1 MENWDNGFN
10 GADLVINGKDVVV
23 DAKQATVAADYG
35 SVYGA
40 PGHGPRTV
48 TISGGA
54 TLNATNPNHT
64 VLAIGWSRGEQE
76 STVTVT
82 GEGSTL
88 HTDNW
93 SNIGNKA
100 GTNGVLYVKDGG
112 AFLADGHIAL
122 GFGEEASGR
131 IDVDSGNLET
141 GDGIQLQLGYAKDS
155 KGKVILKNG
164 STATLNGMIV
174 VAKGVDSTGRIEVD
188 DSSLTAGAQLY
199 LAYGKGTRGEF
210 SLKNGSTATLDG
222 QIIVGVEVDSTGL
235 IEVDDSRL
243 TASEGAELQLAYA
256 VDSTGKVTL
265 KNGSSATL
273 GGNVLMGRNT
283 GTTAE
288 FNILSGSEATSNGQV
303 VVGETDDSN
312 ATFTV
317 DGEGSTYI
325 SNGEF
330 DLGYA
335 SGAIG
340 KLVVGNKAEAT
351 FNDDLLVGLMGN
363 GVIEVNTGGK
373 VTANTD
379 VHIGGTEGERKGGKG
394 SLIIDGAGSSFTVN
408 DNGLFIGFS
417 TAGTESTPSGS
428 VTVSN
433 GGTLTL
439 KAEAPEPRGNQTQMP
454 EARESTGDLTL
465 GYGEGTY
472 GVLAVRDNG
481 SRVAVGGD
489 LYAGY
494 SGIGDIEVSGG
505 ASLAVDGAAYLGHGE
520 GSSGV
525 MTVADADVTLN
536 GKTYIGYGG
545 QGKMSIKGGGKVTA
559 QDDVSLGHD
568 TGSATETGTIMVNGI
583 GSELDMSD
591 SLLAVG
597 YDSAG
602 DATDGLNGG
611 SVTIFGGASAT
622 VGELSVGH
630 EAGGG
635 GTVGVASSGQ
645 DGKNDT
651 VASRLTVRD
660 DATVGRGGKGV
671 LIAQL
676 GASVDIGGGLA
687 IGVNDGSNG
696 TMRVSRGATVSVG
709 TEDGEGN
716 YDGTISV
723 AQNSG
728 STGTLIIGGD
738 RTAGGDYE
746 RSEAGRVNAGTL
758 AFGDGTGS
766 LVFSVTDT
774 DYTFGLDVTGG
785 GAIEAY
791 NGTVSLTGDYS
802 EYDGDTNIHGGTL
815 SVDTGTF
822 THSAIKVMD
831 GATLAGSG
839 TVSDVTL
846 QDGSTVAPG
855 GKGIST
861 LTVSGGDLSFAD
873 GASYAVTVSS
883 DGSSDLLA
891 VKSTQEDEAP
901 GIAAKNI
908 GGAGGSVTTGGTVT
922 LGGSSSLSVSRL
934 ASDTA
939 GDFKVNTWYT
949 ILTADQGITGEFS
962 EVSDDFA
969 YLDTTVDYDDD
980 TKVLLALTRNNT
992 DFEDVV
998 GSSNT
1003 NARNAARAVG
1013 SMDED
1018 NPLYKK
1024 VLFLEEGD
1032 VDRTYQALSGETHAG
1047 MAGALVQSTAP
1058 TRRLVVNRMRQL
1070 TPGAGAAPA
1079 AVTRNATSYGA
1090 EAGSFFRDPEVWGQ
1104 AYGSWS
1110 KLDGSDGASGME
1122 STTGGVVIGADAE
1135 TDGGW
1140 RTGVFGSFGMVDTDA
1155 RDGSADS
1162 DADSYQLGVYSAR
1175 SFGQM
1180 ALRMGASYSWD
1191 DVSADRTVT
1200 VGGVRQDLEADYWA
1214 RTAQAFVELGYQTWA
1229 GSTSLE
1235 PFIGQAILYQE
1246 IDSFTETGG
1255 SAALSVD
1262 GEDLTQGITT
1272 VGLRFGRDLEGLG
1285 AGMSNLHGAVAWQ
1298 HVTGDLNAESTMRF
1312 ASGGDAFSV
1321 TGSAL
1326 DRNQAVLSLG
1336 LRTELTERSVLDIGY
1351 EGALSEN
1358 SQSHGLQATYS
1369 IRF

>member
-1 MENWDNGFN
+1 MSGDRSTYITMGGRAFIGYNG
-10 GADLVINGKDVVV
+10 GTTGVIYVEDGGTYEAN
-23 DAKQATVAADYG
+23 
-35 SVYGA
+35 SVTQLG
-40 PGHGPRTV
+40 
-48 TISGGA
+48 
-54 TLNATNPNHT
+54 
-64 VLAIGWSRGEQE
+64 RGED
-76 STVTVT
+76 ST
-82 GEGSTL
+82 
-88 HTDNW
+88 
-93 SNIGNKA
+93 
-100 GTNGVLYVKDGG
+100 
-112 AFLADGHIAL
+112 
-122 GFGEEASGR
+122 GR
-131 IDVDSGNLET
+131 IDVDRGTLKV
-141 GDGIQLQLGYAKDS
+141 GADG
-155 KGKVILKNG
+155 
-164 STATLNGMIV
+164 
-174 VAKGVDSTGRIEVD
+174 
-188 DSSLTAGAQLY
+188 
-199 LAYGKGTRGEF
+199 
-210 SLKNGSTATLDG
+210 
-222 QIIVGVEVDSTGL
+222 
-235 IEVDDSRL
+235 
-243 TASEGAELQLAYA
+243 ELQLAYA

-335 SGAIG
+335 SGATG
-340 KLVVGNKAEAT
+340 KLVVGNRAEAT
-351 FNDDLLVGLMGN
+351 FNDDLHVGLMGN
-363 GVIEVNTGGK
+363 GAIEVNTGGK

-417 TAGTESTPSGS
+417 TPGTESNPSGS
-428 VTVSN
+428 VTVSD

-439 KAEAPEPRGNQTQMP
+439 KAEATEPAGNVKLIPEP
-454 EARESTGDLTL
+454 RESTGDLTL

-494 SGIGDIEVSGG
+494 SGIGDIKVSDG
-505 ASLAVDGAAYLGHGE
+505 ASLAVDGTAYLGHGE

-545 QGKMSIKGGGKVTA
+545 QGKMSIEGGGKVTA

-591 SLLAVG
+591 SLLTVG

-611 SVTIFGGASAT
+611 TVTILGGASAT

-660 DATVGRGGKGV
+660 EATVGRGGKGV

-709 TEDGEGN
+709 TEDGKGS

-738 RTAGGDYE
+738 RIADGEYE

-758 AFGDGTGS
+758 AFGNGNGS
-766 LVFSVTDT
+766 LVFSIIDT
-774 DYTFGLDVTGG
+774 DYTFGLNVTGG

-802 EYDGDTNIHGGTL
+802 QYDGDTNIHGGTL

-822 THSAIKVMD
+822 THSTITVMD

-861 LTVSGGDLSFAD
+861 LTVSGADLSFAD

-891 VKSTQEDEAP
+891 VKSTEEDEAP
-901 GIAAKNI
+901 GIAANKI
-908 GGAGGSVTTGGTVT
+908 GGAGGTVT

-934 ASDTA
+934 ASGTA

-969 YLDTTVDYDDD
+969 YLDTSVDYDDD

-1079 AVTRNATSYGA
+1079 AVTRNAIYYGA

-1162 DADSYQLGVYSAR
+1162 DADSYQLGVYTAK

-1214 RTAQAFVELGYQTWA
+1214 RTAQAFVELGYRTWA

-1312 ASGGDAFSV
+1312 ASGSDAFSV

-1351 EGALSEN
+1351 EGTLSEN

>member
-1 MENWDNGFN
+1 MATDFN
-10 GADLVINGKDVVV
+10 
-23 DAKQATVAADYG
+23 
-35 SVYGA
+35 SVFGD
-40 PGHGPRTV
+40 PNVGPRTI
-48 TISGGA
+48 TISGGG
-54 TLNATNPNHT
+54 TLNAVSENWA
-64 VLAIGWSRGEQE
+64 VVALGWTAGDTE
-76 STVTVT
+76 SIMTVT
-82 GEGSTL
+82 GEGSKL
-88 HTDNW
+88 HT
-93 SNIGNKA
+93 SALGSQAEGA
-100 GTNGVLYVKDGG
+100 GWATIAYNDGTTGVLYIQDGG
-112 AFLADGHIAL
+112 AFEAEADIAVGHGVNSTA
-122 GFGEEASGR
+122 R
-131 IDVDSGNLET
+131 IDVDAGFLET
-141 GDGIQLQLGYAKDS
+141 KGNAQLRVAYERGSRGEVNLS
-155 KGKVILKNG
+155 NG
-164 STATLNGMIV
+164 ST
-174 VAKGVDSTGRIEVD
+174 
-188 DSSLTAGAQLY
+188 
-199 LAYGKGTRGEF
+199 
-210 SLKNGSTATLDG
+210 
-222 QIIVGVEVDSTGL
+222 
-235 IEVDDSRL
+235 
-243 TASEGAELQLAYA
+243 
-256 VDSTGKVTL
+256 
-265 KNGSSATL
+265 ATL

-303 VVGETDDSN
+303 VVGETDGST

-317 DGEGSTYI
+317 DGDGSTYI
-325 SNGEF
+325 SNGAF

-335 SGAIG
+335 SGATG
-340 KLVVGNKAEAT
+340 KLVVGNRAEAT
-351 FNDDLLVGLMGN
+351 FNDDLRVGLMGN
-363 GVIEVNTGGK
+363 GAIEVNTGGK

-394 SLIIDGAGSSFTVN
+394 SLSIDGAGSSFTVN

-417 TAGTESTPSGS
+417 TPGTAGAPSGS

-494 SGIGDIEVSGG
+494 SGTGDIEVSGG
-505 ASLAVDGAAYLGHGE
+505 ASLAVDGTAYLGHGE
-520 GSSGV
+520 GS
-525 MTVADADVTLN
+525 
-536 GKTYIGYGG
+536 I
-545 QGKMSIKGGGKVTA
+545 
-559 QDDVSLGHD
+559 
-568 TGSATETGTIMVNGI
+568 GTILVNGV

-602 DATDGLNGG
+602 DTQDGLNGG
-611 SVTIFGGASAT
+611 AVTIFGGASAT

-635 GTVGVASSGQ
+635 GTVGVTGSGT
-645 DGKNDT
+645 DGDEST

-671 LIAQL
+671 LMAAT

-746 RSEAGRVNAGTL
+746 RADAGRVNAGTL

-766 LVFSVTDT
+766 LVFSITDT

-802 EYDGDTNIHGGTL
+802 QYDGDTNIHGGTL

-822 THSAIKVMD
+822 THNAITVMD
-831 GATLAGSG
+831 DATLAGSG

-855 GKGIST
+855 GAGIST

-891 VKSTQEDEAP
+891 VKSTEEDEAP
-901 GIAAKNI
+901 GIAVNNI
-908 GGAGGSVTTGGTVT
+908 GGAGGTVT

-969 YLDTTVDYDDD
+969 YLDTSVDYDDD
-980 TKVLLALTRNNT
+980 TKVLLALTRNDT

-1018 NPLYKK
+1018 NPLYEK

-1162 DADSYQLGVYSAR
+1162 DADSYQLGVYTAR

-1214 RTAQAFVELGYQTWA
+1214 RTAQAFVELGYRTWA

-1312 ASGGDAFSV
+1312 ASGSDAFSV

-1351 EGALSEN
+1351 EGTLSEN

>member
-1 MENWDNGFN
+1 MNTQRIRHFLSTTALVSAAALPLGPAAWAGTDTTSYWVGPKANGNFHFTGNSEIATYWSNGFN
-10 GADLVINGKDVVV
+10 GADVVVSGEDVVV
-23 DAKQATVAADYG
+23 WDSWQTTSADWNVTYGQAGV
-35 SVYGA
+35 
-40 PGHGPRTV
+40 GPKTV
-48 TISGGA
+48 TIAGGA
-54 TLNATNPNHT
+54 TLYSMARGYD
-64 VLAIGWSRGEQE
+64 VLAIGYTAGDTESTLTVSGDRSTYITMGGRAFIGYNGGTTGVIYVEDGGTYEANSVTQLGRGED
-76 STVTVT
+76 ST
-82 GEGSTL
+82 
-88 HTDNW
+88 
-93 SNIGNKA
+93 
-100 GTNGVLYVKDGG
+100 
-112 AFLADGHIAL
+112 
-122 GFGEEASGR
+122 GR
-131 IDVDSGNLET
+131 IDVDRGTLKV
-141 GDGIQLQLGYAKDS
+141 GADG
-155 KGKVILKNG
+155 
-164 STATLNGMIV
+164 
-174 VAKGVDSTGRIEVD
+174 
-188 DSSLTAGAQLY
+188 
-199 LAYGKGTRGEF
+199 
-210 SLKNGSTATLDG
+210 
-222 QIIVGVEVDSTGL
+222 
-235 IEVDDSRL
+235 
-243 TASEGAELQLAYA
+243 ELQLAFA
-256 VDSTGKVTL
+256 MDSTGKVTL

-303 VVGETDDSN
+303 VVAETDGSN

-325 SNGEF
+325 SNGAF

-335 SGAIG
+335 SGATG

-351 FNDDLLVGLMGN
+351 FNDDLHVGLMGN
-363 GVIEVNTGGK
+363 GAIEVNTGGK

-379 VHIGGTEGERKGGKG
+379 VHIGGTEGERTGGKG

-417 TAGTESTPSGS
+417 TAGTKSNPSGS

-439 KAEAPEPRGNQTQMP
+439 KAEAPEPQGNQTQMP
-454 EARESTGDLTL
+454 EPRESTGDLTL

-481 SRVAVGGD
+481 SSVAVGGD

-494 SGIGDIEVSGG
+494 SGIGDIKVLDG
-505 ASLAVDGAAYLGHGE
+505 ASLAVDGTAYLGHGE
-520 GSSGV
+520 GSIGRILVDGV
-525 MTVADADVTLN
+525 
-536 GKTYIGYGG
+536 
-545 QGKMSIKGGGKVTA
+545 
-559 QDDVSLGHD
+559 
-568 TGSATETGTIMVNGI
+568 

-630 EAGGG
+630 EAGAG
-635 GTVGVASSGQ
+635 GTVGVASLGQ

-687 IGVNDGSNG
+687 IGVDGGSNG
-696 TMRVSRGATVSVG
+696 TMRVSKGATVSVG
-709 TEDGEGN
+709 TEEGEGN

-738 RTAGGDYE
+738 RTAGGDYGP
-746 RSEAGRVNAGTL
+746 SEAGRVNAGTL
-758 AFGDGTGS
+758 AFGNGNGS
-766 LVFSVTDT
+766 LVFSITDT

-802 EYDGDTNIHGGTL
+802 QYDGDTNIHGGTL

-822 THSAIKVMD
+822 THSAITVMD

-855 GKGIST
+855 GAGIST

-891 VKSTQEDEAP
+891 VKRTEEDEAR
-901 GIAAKNI
+901 GFAVNNI
-908 GGAGGSVTTGGTVT
+908 GGAGGTVTTGGTVT

-949 ILTADQGITGEFS
+949 ILTADQGISGEFS

-969 YLDTTVDYDDD
+969 YLDTSVDYDDD
-980 TKVLLALTRNNT
+980 TKVLLALTRNDT

-1018 NPLYKK
+1018 NPLYEK

-1079 AVTRNATSYGA
+1079 AVTRNAIYYGA

-1162 DADSYQLGVYSAR
+1162 DADSYQLGVYTAR

-1214 RTAQAFVELGYQTWA
+1214 RTAQAFVELGYRNWA

-1312 ASGGDAFSV
+1312 ASGSDAFSV

-1351 EGALSEN
+1351 EGTLSEN

>member
-1 MENWDNGFN
+1 M
-10 GADLVINGKDVVV
+10 
-23 DAKQATVAADYG
+23 
-35 SVYGA
+35 
-40 PGHGPRTV
+40 
-48 TISGGA
+48 
-54 TLNATNPNHT
+54 
-64 VLAIGWSRGEQE
+64 AIGWTAGDTE
-76 STVTVT
+76 SIMTVT
-82 GEGSTL
+82 GEGSKL
-88 HTDNW
+88 HT
-93 SNIGNKA
+93 SALGSQAEGA
-100 GTNGVLYVKDGG
+100 GWTTIAYNDGTTGVLYIQDGG
-112 AFLADGHIAL
+112 TFEAEADIAVGHGVNSTA
-122 GFGEEASGR
+122 R
-131 IDVDSGNLET
+131 IDVDAGFLET
-141 GDGIQLQLGYAKDS
+141 KGNAQLRVAHERGSRGEVNLS
-155 KGKVILKNG
+155 NG
-164 STATLNGMIV
+164 STATLS
-174 VAKGVDSTGRIEVD
+174 STILVGEGDGSIGLIEVD
-188 DSSLTAGAQLY
+188 DSSLTVGSDAYLFLAQ
-199 LAYGKGTRGEF
+199 GEDSSGT
-210 SLKNGSTATLDG
+210 
-222 QIIVGVEVDSTGL
+222 
-235 IEVDDSRL
+235 
-243 TASEGAELQLAYA
+243 
-256 VDSTGKVTL
+256 VTL
-265 KNGSSATL
+265 KNGSIATL
-273 GGNVLMGRNT
+273 DSIVVMGRNSD
-283 GTTAE
+283 TTAE
-288 FNILSGSEATSNGQV
+288 FNILSGSEATSNDGV
-303 VVGETDDSN
+303 VVGEAGDSN

-325 SNGEF
+325 SNGRF
-330 DLGYA
+330 DLGLG
-335 SGAIG
+335 SGATG
-340 KLVVGNKAEAT
+340 KLVVGNRAEAT
-351 FNDDLLVGLMGN
+351 FNDDLRVGLMGD
-363 GVIEVNTGGK
+363 GVVEVRTGGK

-379 VHIGGTEGERKGGKG
+379 VHIGGTEGTFSGGQG
-394 SLIIDGAGSSFTVN
+394 RLIIDGAGSSFTVN
-408 DNGLFIGFS
+408 DKGLFIGFS
-417 TAGTESTPSGS
+417 TPGAYGADSGS
-428 VTVSN
+428 VIVSN

-439 KAEAPEPRGNQTQMP
+439 KAEAPEPQGNQTQMP
-454 EARESTGDLTL
+454 EPRESTGDLTL

-494 SGIGDIEVSGG
+494 SGTGDIKVSDG
-505 ASLAVDGAAYLGHGE
+505 ASLAVDGTAYLGHGE
-520 GSSGV
+520 GS
-525 MTVADADVTLN
+525 
-536 GKTYIGYGG
+536 IGR
-545 QGKMSIKGGGKVTA
+545 I
-559 QDDVSLGHD
+559 L
-568 TGSATETGTIMVNGI
+568 VNGV

-591 SLLAVG
+591 SPLAVG

-611 SVTIFGGASAT
+611 AVTIFGGASAT

>member
-1 MENWDNGFN
+1 MWEAVVPRGRPFRLFQSVKVTMNPQRIRHFLSTTALVSAAALPLAPAGWAQPATNVSNWTGEFGTTFNVVENWDNGFS
-10 GADLVINGKDVVV
+10 GRDLVIDGEGVEANSTNLTIGADHGSNPKDEE
-23 DAKQATVAADYG
+23 AG
-35 SVYGA
+35 S
-40 PGHGPRTV
+40 RTI

-54 TLNATNPNHT
+54 TLSSTSNNNNS
-64 VLAIGWSRGEQE
+64 VLSIGWSRGETE

-82 GEGSTL
+82 GEGSRLYT
-88 HTDNW
+88 
-93 SNIGNKA
+93 A
-100 GTNGVLYVKDGG
+100 GAWTRVGFKDGTTG
-112 AFLADGHIAL
+112 VIYVRNMGTYETDGSVAVGRGL
-122 GFGEEASGR
+122 GSTGR
-131 IDVDSGNLET
+131 IDVDAGFLKT
-141 GDGIQLQLGYAKDS
+141 GSDAELRLGYAKDS
-155 KGKVILKNG
+155 NGKVILKNG
-164 STATLNGMIV
+164 STATLNG
-174 VAKGVDSTGRIEVD
+174 T
-188 DSSLTAGAQLY
+188 
-199 LAYGKGTRGEF
+199 
-210 SLKNGSTATLDG
+210 
-222 QIIVGVEVDSTGL
+222 IIVGEGDDSTGL

-243 TASEGAELQLAYA
+243 TVGNGADFQIAA
-256 VDSTGKVTL
+256 KVGSSGTVTL

-283 GTTAE
+283 DTTAQ

-303 VVGETDDSN
+303 VVGETDRSN

-335 SGAIG
+335 GGATG
-340 KLVVGNKAEAT
+340 KLVVSDKAEAT

-363 GVIEVNTGGK
+363 GAIEVKTGGK

-394 SLIIDGAGSSFTVN
+394 SLSINGAGSSFTVN

-417 TAGTESTPSGS
+417 TAGTESIPSGS

-439 KAEAPEPRGNQTQMP
+439 KAEAPEPQGNQTQMP

-494 SGIGDIEVSGG
+494 SGTGDIEVSGG
-505 ASLAVDGAAYLGHGE
+505 ASLAVDGTAYLGHGE
-520 GSSGV
+520 GS
-525 MTVADADVTLN
+525 A
-536 GKTYIGYGG
+536 
-545 QGKMSIKGGGKVTA
+545 
-559 QDDVSLGHD
+559 
-568 TGSATETGTIMVNGI
+568 GTIMVNGV
-583 GSELDMSD
+583 GSELDISD

-602 DATDGLNGG
+602 AATDVLNGG
-611 SVTIFGGASAT
+611 TVMISGGASAT

-635 GTVGVASSGQ
+635 GTVEVAGSGT
-645 DGKNDT
+645 DGAGNN

-660 DATVGRGGKGV
+660 DATVGRAGKGF
-671 LIAQL
+671 LTAAS
-676 GASVDIGGGLA
+676 GASVDIGGDLTVGINSGSAGLM
-687 IGVNDGSNG
+687 V
-696 TMRVSRGATVSVG
+696 VSSGGTVSVG
-709 TEDGEGN
+709 TDDGEGN
-716 YDGTISV
+716 YDGTITLAEKNDSV
-723 AQNSG
+723 G
-728 STGTLIIGGD
+728 VLLIGGD
-738 RTAGGDYE
+738 NE
-746 RSEAGRVNAGTL
+746 RAGRVNAGTL

-766 LVFSVTDT
+766 LVFSMTDT

-785 GAIEAY
+785 GAIEAHS
-791 NGTVSLTGDYS
+791 GTVSLTGDYS
-802 EYDGDTNIHGGTL
+802 EYDGDTKIHGGTL
-815 SVDTGTF
+815 SVDTDTF
-822 THSAIKVMD
+822 THSAITVMD

-883 DGSSDLLA
+883 DGSSDRLA
-891 VKSTQEDEAP
+891 VKSREVQEYP
-901 GIAAKNI
+901 SIAGNNSR
-908 GGAGGSVTTGGTVT
+908 SVGGTVT

-934 ASDTA
+934 ANDA
-939 GDFKVNTWYT
+939 ADDFKVNTWYT

-969 YLDTTVDYDDD
+969 YLDTSVDYDDD
-980 TKVLLALTRNNT
+980 TKVLLALTRNDT

-1013 SMDED
+1013 SMNED
-1018 NPLYKK
+1018 NPLYEK

-1110 KLDGSDGASGME
+1110 KLDGSDGASGIE

-1162 DADSYQLGVYSAR
+1162 DADSYQLGVYTAR

-1191 DVSADRTVT
+1191 DVSADRNVT

-1298 HVTGDLNAESTMRF
+1298 HVTGDLNAETTMRF
-1312 ASGGDAFSV
+1312 ASGSDAFSV

-1351 EGALSEN
+1351 EGTLSEN

>member
-1 MENWDNGFN
+1 M
-10 GADLVINGKDVVV
+10 
-23 DAKQATVAADYG
+23 AADFN
-35 SVYGA
+35 SVFGD
-40 PGHGPRTV
+40 PNVGPRTI
-48 TISGGA
+48 TISGGG
-54 TLNATNPNHT
+54 TLNAVSENWA
-64 VLAIGWSRGEQE
+64 VVALGWTAGDTE
-76 STVTVT
+76 SIMTVT
-82 GEGSTL
+82 GEGSKL
-88 HTDNW
+88 HTSALGSQAEGAGW
-93 SNIGNKA
+93 ANIAYKD
-100 GTNGVLYVKDGG
+100 GTTGVLYIQDGG
-112 AFLADGHIAL
+112 TFEAEADIAVAY
-122 GFGEEASGR
+122 GEDTTAR
-131 IDVDSGNLET
+131 IDVDAGFLET
-141 GDGIQLQLGYAKDS
+141 KGNANLRLGWIRS
-155 KGKVILKNG
+155 KGEVNLRNS
-164 STATLNGMIV
+164 STATL
-174 VAKGVDSTGRIEVD
+174 S
-188 DSSLTAGAQLY
+188 
-199 LAYGKGTRGEF
+199 GTIFVGEGD
-210 SLKNGSTATLDG
+210 GS
-222 QIIVGVEVDSTGL
+222 IGL

-243 TASEGAELQLAYA
+243 TAGDGAELQLAYA
-256 VDSTGKVTL
+256 VGSTGKVTL

-303 VVGETDDSN
+303 VVGETNGST

-317 DGEGSTYI
+317 DGDGSTYI
-325 SNGEF
+325 SNGAF

-335 SGAIG
+335 SGATG
-340 KLVVGNKAEAT
+340 KLVVGNRAEAT

-363 GVIEVNTGGK
+363 GAIEVNTGGK

-417 TAGTESTPSGS
+417 TAGTTSNPSGS

-494 SGIGDIEVSGG
+494 SGTGAIEVSGG
-505 ASLAVDGAAYLGHGE
+505 ASLAVDGTAYLGHGE
-520 GSSGV
+520 GS
-525 MTVADADVTLN
+525 
-536 GKTYIGYGG
+536 I
-545 QGKMSIKGGGKVTA
+545 
-559 QDDVSLGHD
+559 
-568 TGSATETGTIMVNGI
+568 GTILVNGV

-597 YDSAG
+597 YDSVG

-635 GTVGVASSGQ
+635 GTVGVFGSGT
-645 DGKNDT
+645 DGDEST

-746 RSEAGRVNAGTL
+746 RADAGRVNAGTL
-758 AFGDGTGS
+758 AFGNGTGS

-774 DYTFGLDVTGG
+774 DYTFGLDVSGG

-802 EYDGDTNIHGGTL
+802 QYDGDTNIHGGTL

-822 THSAIKVMD
+822 THSAITVMD
-831 GATLAGSG
+831 DATLAGSG

-855 GKGIST
+855 GAGIST

-891 VKSTQEDEAP
+891 VKSTEENEAP
-901 GIAAKNI
+901 GIAVNNI
-908 GGAGGSVTTGGTVT
+908 GGAGGTVT

-949 ILTADQGITGEFS
+949 ILTADQGISGEFS

-969 YLDTTVDYDDD
+969 YLDTSVDYDDD
-980 TKVLLALTRNNT
+980 TKVLLALTRNDT

-1018 NPLYKK
+1018 NPLYEK

-1070 TPGAGAAPA
+1070 TPVAGAAPA

-1162 DADSYQLGVYSAR
+1162 DANSYQLGVYTAR

-1262 GEDLTQGITT
+1262 GDDLTQGITT

-1312 ASGGDAFSV
+1312 ASGSDAFSV
-1321 TGSAL
+1321 SGSAL

-1351 EGALSEN
+1351 EGTLSEN

>member
-1 MENWDNGFN
+1 MNTQRIRHFLSTTALVSVAALPLAPAAWAQEGNTVSNWTGKLDSTYNFFENWDNGFN
-10 GADLVINGKDVVV
+10 GADLVIDGKDVVV

-35 SVYGA
+35 SVYGE
-40 PGHGPRTV
+40 PDHGPRTV

-54 TLNATNPNHT
+54 TLNATNPEHT
-64 VLAIGWSRGEQE
+64 VLAIGWSRGEPE

-93 SNIGNKA
+93 SNIGNNA

-131 IDVDSGNLET
+131 IDVDSGNLKT
-141 GDGIQLQLGYAKDS
+141 GDGIELQLGYAKDS
-155 KGKVILKNG
+155 NGKVILKNG
-164 STATLNGMIV
+164 SIATLNGMIV
-174 VAKGVDSTGRIEVD
+174 VAKGVDSTG
-188 DSSLTAGAQLY
+188 
-199 LAYGKGTRGEF
+199 
-210 SLKNGSTATLDG
+210 
-222 QIIVGVEVDSTGL
+222 L

-243 TASEGAELQLAYA
+243 TAGNGAELQLALD
-256 VDSTGKVTL
+256 VGSSGTVTL

-273 GGNVLMGRNT
+273 GSNVLMGRNT
-283 GTTAE
+283 GTTAA

-303 VVGETDDSN
+303 VVGETGGSN

-317 DGEGSTYI
+317 DGEGSTYT

-335 SGAIG
+335 SGANG
-340 KLVVGNKAEAT
+340 KLVVGNKGEAT

-363 GVIEVNTGGK
+363 GAIEVNTGGK

-394 SLIIDGAGSSFTVN
+394 SLSIDGAGSSFTVN

-417 TAGTESTPSGS
+417 TAGTESNPSGS
-428 VTVSN
+428 VTVSD

-439 KAEAPEPRGNQTQMP
+439 KAEAPEPQGNQKQMP
-454 EARESTGDLTL
+454 EPRESTGELTL

-481 SRVAVGGD
+481 SSVAVGGD

-505 ASLAVDGAAYLGHGE
+505 ASLAVDGTAYLGHGE

-545 QGKMSIKGGGKVTA
+545 QGKMSIEGGGKVTA

-568 TGSATETGTIMVNGI
+568 TGSATETGTIMINGI

-591 SLLAVG
+591 SLLTVG
-597 YDSAG
+597 YDSVG

-635 GTVGVASSGQ
+635 GSVGVASSGQ

-687 IGVNDGSNG
+687 IGANDGSNG

-709 TEDGEGN
+709 TEGGKGN

-738 RTAGGDYE
+738 RIAGGNYE
-746 RSEAGRVNAGTL
+746 PSDAGRVNAATL
-758 AFGDGTGS
+758 AFGNGNGS
-766 LVFSVTDT
+766 LVFSITDT

-855 GKGIST
+855 GAGIST

-891 VKSTQEDEAP
+891 VKSTEEDEAP
-901 GIAAKNI
+901 GFAANNI
-908 GGAGGSVTTGGTVT
+908 GGAGGGTVTTGGTVT

-949 ILTADQGITGEFS
+949 ILTADQGISGEFS

-1079 AVTRNATSYGA
+1079 AVTRNAIYYGA

-1122 STTGGVVIGADAE
+1122 STTGGVVIGTDAE

-1162 DADSYQLGVYSAR
+1162 DADSYQLGVYTAR

-1262 GEDLTQGITT
+1262 GEDLTLGITT

-1312 ASGGDAFSV
+1312 ASGSDAFSV

-1351 EGALSEN
+1351 EGTLSEN

>member
-1 MENWDNGFN
+1 M
-10 GADLVINGKDVVV
+10 GADFNAVFGDPNV
-23 DAKQATVAADYG
+23 
-35 SVYGA
+35 
-40 PGHGPRTV
+40 GPRTV
-48 TISGGA
+48 TISGGG
-54 TLNATNPNHT
+54 TLNAAVENWA
-64 VLAIGWSRGEQE
+64 VVAIGWTAGDTE
-76 STVTVT
+76 SIMTVT
-82 GEGSTL
+82 GEGSKLVTSAVGSQAEGVGWA
-88 HTDNW
+88 T
-93 SNIGNKA
+93 IGYED
-100 GTNGVLYVKDGG
+100 GTTGVLFIQDGG
-112 AFLADGHIAL
+112 ALEAGADIAVGHGVNSTA
-122 GFGEEASGR
+122 R
-131 IDVDSGNLET
+131 IDVDAGFLET
-141 GDGIQLQLGYAKDS
+141 KGNAQLRVAYERGSRGEVNLS
-155 KGKVILKNG
+155 NG
-164 STATLNGMIV
+164 ST
-174 VAKGVDSTGRIEVD
+174 
-188 DSSLTAGAQLY
+188 
-199 LAYGKGTRGEF
+199 
-210 SLKNGSTATLDG
+210 
-222 QIIVGVEVDSTGL
+222 
-235 IEVDDSRL
+235 
-243 TASEGAELQLAYA
+243 
-256 VDSTGKVTL
+256 
-265 KNGSSATL
+265 ATL

-283 GTTAE
+283 GATAA
-288 FNILSGSEATSNGQV
+288 FNILSGSEATSNGRV
-303 VVGETDDSN
+303 VVGETDGSN

-325 SNGEF
+325 SNGAF

-335 SGAIG
+335 SGATG
-340 KLVVGNKAEAT
+340 KLVVGNRAEAT
-351 FNDDLLVGLMGN
+351 FNDDLRVGLMGN
-363 GVIEVNTGGK
+363 GAIEVNTGGK

-408 DNGLFIGFS
+408 DKGLFIGFS
-417 TAGTESTPSGS
+417 TPGTESNPSGS

-439 KAEAPEPRGNQTQMP
+439 KAEATEPPGNVTVIP
-454 EARESTGDLTL
+454 DSTERAGNLTL
-465 GYGEGTY
+465 GYGDGTY
-472 GVLAVRDNG
+472 GSLDVKGAG
-481 SRVAVGGD
+481 SSVAVGGD
-489 LYAGY
+489 LYAGAFSTRVSDDASFVVDGKTY
-494 SGIGDIEVSGG
+494 MGTDGGVLGYFNVSGG
-505 ASLAVDGAAYLGHGE
+505 
-520 GSSGV
+520 
-525 MTVADADVTLN
+525 DVTLN
-536 GKTYIGYGG
+536 DETYIGDGG
-545 QGKMSIKGGGKVTA
+545 TVIMAIDQGGTVSANSAVFLGRANGTGRISVKGDESKLNMS
-559 QDDVSLGHD
+559 
-568 TGSATETGTIMVNGI
+568 GSR
-583 GSELDMSD
+583 
-591 SLLAVG
+591 LAVG
-597 YDSAG
+597 YEGIGEQQS
-602 DATDGLNGG
+602 TNGQ
-611 SVTIFGGASAT
+611 VYILEGGAVS
-622 VGELSVGH
+622 VGELMIGELSGSIGQISVS
-630 EAGGG
+630 
-635 GTVGVASSGQ
+635 GTGINGNNEQ
-645 DGKNDT
+645 I
-651 VASRLTVRD
+651 ASRLDVTGNATIGGAGTGYLQVDTGAVADIGGSLILGDTGSGTVYVRSSD
-660 DATVGRGGKGV
+660 IMTRLDVDEEVVVAAGAQSQGTLDLYYSSAMSVGGDFTVAKGDESEGAV
-671 LIAQL
+671 SL
-676 GASVDIGGGLA
+676 GSSNSSIDIGGGLA

-696 TMRVSRGATVSVG
+696 TVRVFGGATVSVG

-738 RTAGGDYE
+738 RTAGGDYD
-746 RSEAGRVNAGTL
+746 RARAGRVNAGTL
-758 AFGDGTGS
+758 TFGDGNGS

-774 DYTFGLDVTGG
+774 DYTFGLDVSGG

-822 THSAIKVMD
+822 THSAIKVMG

-855 GKGIST
+855 GAGIST

-891 VKSTQEDEAP
+891 VKSTEEDEAP
-901 GIAAKNI
+901 GIAVNNI
-908 GGAGGSVTTGGTVT
+908 GGAGGTVT

-949 ILTADQGITGEFS
+949 ILTADQGISGEFS

-969 YLDTTVDYDDD
+969 YLDTSVDYDDD
-980 TKVLLALTRNNT
+980 TKVLLALTRNDT

-1013 SMDED
+1013 SMDEE
-1018 NPLYKK
+1018 NPLYEK

-1162 DADSYQLGVYSAR
+1162 DADSYQLGVYTAR

-1351 EGALSEN
+1351 EGTLSEN